1 MANEV
6 LLLQLLLLFCIVYLW
21 IYVDQ
26 HTICW
31 RRCGVGGNDVFILF
45 SQVSTSG
52 TASLTP
58 LPHLLVYLQT
68 FYYDYAPVLS
78 IFVSAQGLLWLLFI
92 IVLVLL
98 KMAALAARDIK
109 NQKYFLANVDILDN
123 IWTTKSEYLL
133 QEITSSAHFL
143 YKKN

>member
-1 MANEV
+1 MMFSYFFLKYQLPV
-6 LLLQLLLLFCIVYLW
+6 QRRLLLYL
-21 IYVDQ
+21 IYSF
-26 HTICW
+26 TFK
-31 RRCGVGGNDVFILF
+31 R
-45 SQVSTSG
+45 
-52 TASLTP
+52 
-58 LPHLLVYLQT
+58 

-98 KMAALAARDIK
+98 KIAAIAARDIK

-133 QEITSSAHFL
+133 QEITFSAHFL
-143 YKKN
+143 HKKN